1 MVDQNSSTVTLFVSG
16 IKNLDIRLLWKGEV
30 IVFAF
35 GYYREL
41 DDQLQDALYQFLEER
56 GISDELAVFL
66 HQYMKNK
73 GKGEYVRWMESVKSY
88 VEQK

>member
-1 MVDQNSSTVTLFVSG
+1 MFVFG
-16 IKNLDIRLLWKGEV
+16 
-30 IVFAF
+30 F

-41 DDQLQDALYQFLEER
+41 DDNLQDALYQFLEER
-56 GISDELAVFL
+56 GINDNLAVFL

-73 GKGEYVRWMESVKSY
+73 GKGEYIRWMESVKSY

>member
-1 MVDQNSSTVTLFVSG
+1 M
-16 IKNLDIRLLWKGEV
+16 
-30 IVFAF
+30 FAF

-41 DDQLQDALYQFLEER
+41 DDELQDALYQFLEER

-66 HQYMKNK
+66 HRCMKNK
-73 GKGEYVRWMESVKSY
+73 AKGEYVRWMESVKSY